1 MFAALVLCY
10 GLLGLLAPSPTLI
23 FIILGNIVVSYFG
36 VYALRGVYFAL
47 LEETRVPSK
56 RTGAA
61 VGLISVIGYT
71 PDIFFG
77 AITGRLLD
85 RSPGVTGHQHYFILL
100 TCIAA
105 AGMIAVFVLKAL
117 VIRHSNQAIR

>member
-1 MFAALVLCY
+1 LLNILFAN
-10 GLLGLLAPSPTLI
+10 I
-23 FIILGNIVVSYFG
+23 FISYFG

-47 LEETRVPSK
+47 LEETRVSSK
-56 RTGAA
+56 RTGTA

-71 PDIFFG
+71 PDVFF
-77 AITGRLLD
+77 APIAGRLLD

-105 AGMIAVFVLKAL
+105 AGMIFVFILKTL
-117 VIRHSNQAIR
+117 VNRNSNQAIR